1 VAAATRASDDKET
14 SMNSGHEA
22 DELQQSRDRTAIQNL
37 IFRYSDAVNR
47 GDVVQFEGVFAPDAL
62 LESPSLGLRYEGRAA
77 IRAFLEP
84 MSAYDV
90 VIQTPHCPVV
100 DLTGADAARAVTT
113 IHEFIRGI
121 ATLDT
126 TLGPSGTEYNFEQ
139 YGIYYDDLA
148 RIDGQWRFTH
158 RLFVPIYV
166 GTGRVTGDVLTTR
179 SALLRSD

>member
-1 VAAATRASDDKET
+1 
-14 SMNSGHEA
+14 MNPEYEG
-22 DELQQSRDRTAIQNL
+22 ELRESLDRLAIQDL
-37 IFRYSDAVNR
+37 IYRYSDAVNR
-47 GDVVQFEGVFAPDAL
+47 ADLLQFESVFASDAL

-84 MSAYDV
+84 TTTYDV
-90 VIQTPHCPVV
+90 LIQTPHSPVV
-100 DLTGADAARAVTT
+100 TLISAHVAQAITT
-113 IHEFIRGI
+113 IHELVRGK

-148 RIDGQWRFTH
+148 RIDGEWNFTH

-166 GTGRVTGDVLTTR
+166 GSGGVTGDVLTPR
-179 SALLRSD
+179 SALLRSDQPTG

>member
-1 VAAATRASDDKET
+1 MT
-14 SMNSGHEA
+14 SGHEA
-22 DELQQSRDRTAIQNL
+22 DELQQWRDHIAIQDL
-37 IFRYSDAVNR
+37 IYRYSDAVNR
-47 GDVVQFEGVFAPDAL
+47 ADVVQFEGVFAPDAL

-100 DLTGADAARAVTT
+100 DLTGAHAAQAITT
-113 IHEFIRGI
+113 IHEFIGGK
-121 ATLDT
+121 ATLDS

-139 YGIYYDDLA
+139 YGICYDDLA
-148 RIDGQWRFTH
+148 RIDRQWRFTH

-166 GTGRVTGDVLTTR
+166 GTGRVTGDVLTAR
-179 SALLRSD
+179 STLLRSD